1 MKNVINKKSRLSS
14 LILIVLIAAMVLS
27 LAACGSDEG
36 SANTAGAKSFTFEVV
51 DLDGNTETF
60 ELSSTAQ
67 YVGEALLAEGLIEGE
82 DSEYGLFVKVVNGI
96 TADYDVDGHYWA
108 FYVNGEYGMS
118 GVDTTEIE
126 DGATYS
132 FKVE

>member
-1 MKNVINKKSRLSS
+1 MTKKIFSTF
-14 LILIVLIAAMVLS
+14 ILMVLIAAMVLS
-27 LAACGSDEG
+27 FAACGSKDAPPAATGE
-36 SANTAGAKSFTFEVV
+36 KSFTFEVV
-51 DLDGNTETF
+51 DLDGKTETF
-60 ELSSTAQ
+60 NITTTEQ
-67 YVGEALLAEGLIEGE
+67 YVGAALQAEGLIEGE
-82 DSEYGLFVKVVNGI
+82 MGDYGLYVKVVNGI

-118 GVDTTEIE
+118 GVDVTEIE

>member
-1 MKNVINKKSRLSS
+1 MTKKIFSTF
-14 LILIVLIAAMVLS
+14 ILMVLIAAMVLS
-27 LAACGSDEG
+27 FAACGSKDAPP
-36 SANTAGAKSFTFEVV
+36 ANTGEKSFTFEVV
-51 DLDGNTETF
+51 DLDGSTETF
-60 ELSSTAQ
+60 DITTTEQ
-67 YVGEALLAEGLIEGE
+67 YVGAALQAEGLIDGE
-82 DSEYGLFVKVVNGI
+82 MGDYGLYVKVVNGI

-118 GVDTTEIE
+118 GVDVTEIE

>member
-1 MKNVINKKSRLSS
+1 MTKKRFSTF
-14 LILIVLIAAMVLS
+14 ILMVLIAAMVLTF
-27 LAACGSDEG
+27 AACGGKDDAP
-36 SANTAGAKSFTFEVV
+36 ANAGAKSFTFEVV
-51 DLDGNTETF
+51 DLDGKTETF
-60 ELSSTAQ
+60 EISTDAQ
-67 YVGEALLAEGLIEGE
+67 YVGEALLAEELIEGE
-82 DSEYGLFVKVVNGI
+82 MGDYGLYVKVVNGI

-108 FYVNGEYGMS
+108 FYVNGEYAMS

>member
-1 MKNVINKKSRLSS
+1 MTKKRFSTF
-14 LILIVLIAAMVLS
+14 ILMVLIAAMVLS
-27 LAACGSDEG
+27 FSACGSKDAPP
-36 SANTAGAKSFTFEVV
+36 ANTGEKSFTFEVV
-51 DLDGNTETF
+51 DLDGSTETF
-60 ELSSTAQ
+60 NITTTEQ
-67 YVGEALLAEGLIEGE
+67 YVGAALQAEGLIDGE
-82 DSEYGLFVKVVNGI
+82 MGDYGLYVKVVNGI

-118 GVDTTEIE
+118 GVDVTEIE